1 MTAEDGFSDEE
12 EEEPHTSEYHSPP
25 EDLTDSEEEEE
36 EEERGERIRAPKRVR
51 SKSHQDSARLRRPP
65 KTAKATVEVGE
76 TGTPGEPVPDERPRL
91 GSDRLCSYTG
101 VLSPVHESPEYART
115 PSNPTSADE
124 LESDLNRALLQLDS
138 ETSGL
143 QADAREVEYIEQMAA
158 QMSEASQSGSPLPF
172 PSSAPPTP
180 NTVVWEKG
188 KCVEISCTEGSKG
201 EEGKNGKKVEAG
213 ERDEGENKGGDGEEE
228 GEEEGEGGR
237 EEGGEFA
244 AIPKMAPS
252 LGLKEGHDRQQ
263 LAVARSSAR
272 RRPPSRHTS
281 TQVRTVYVYTTV
293 CGCGKLDC
301 MYTNCK
307 GNAMCIYV
315 RPENCKYTF

>member
-25 EDLTDSEEEEE
+25 EDLSDSEEEEE
-36 EEERGERIRAPKRVR
+36 EEEEEGRGERIRAPKRVR

-101 VLSPVHESPEYART
+101 VLSPVHESPEYALT

-143 QADAREVEYIEQMAA
+143 QADAREVEYIEQKAA
-158 QMSEASQSGSPLPF
+158 QMSEANQSGSPSPF

-180 NTVVWEKG
+180 KTVVWKRG
-188 KCVEISCTEGSKG
+188 KCVEISCTEASKG
-201 EEGKNGKKVEAG
+201 EEGKKGKEVEAG
-213 ERDEGENKGGDGEEE
+213 EREEDNNNKGGEEGGDGEEE
-228 GEEEGEGGR
+228 GESGKDKGEEGAD
-237 EEGGEFA
+237 FA
-244 AIPKMAPS
+244 AIPKTAPS

-272 RRPPSRHTS
+272 RRPPSRHTG
-281 TQVRTVYVYTTV
+281 TQVHTVYVYTTV
-293 CGCGKLDC
+293 CVCGGNWTVYVC
-301 MYTNCK
+301 MRET
-307 GNAMCIYV
+307 
-315 RPENCKYTF
+315 